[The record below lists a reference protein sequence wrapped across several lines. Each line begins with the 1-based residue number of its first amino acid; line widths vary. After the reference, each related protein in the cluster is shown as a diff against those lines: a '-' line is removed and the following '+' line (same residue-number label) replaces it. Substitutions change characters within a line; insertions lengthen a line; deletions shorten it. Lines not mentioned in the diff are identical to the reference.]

1 MASFD
6 VGMVTERARRT
17 LDGFTRGQK
26 TMLVLAGLGVAAGA
40 LGLSRWSG
48 QQKYSTLYS
57 NLAPADAAAVTQ
69 SLDSQGIRYQLGSGG
84 ASIMVAKDAVYQTR
98 IDMSAKGLPTDGS
111 PGYALLDKQGLTT
124 SEFRQR
130 VDYQRALEGEL
141 SKTIRAIHGID
152 ATSVHLVIPQED
164 LFSGDATKPS
174 ASVLIKTASGQRL
187 SGGQVQAI
195 VHLVASS
202 VEGLVPDDV
211 TVADANGNVLAAP
224 GQQDGAGGA
233 SARVEQT
240 SAYENTLAMS
250 LQQMVQKVTG
260 DGHAVVRVKAEL
272 EFDRKSTTT
281 ETFADPKTRSALSEK
296 TSKETYSGGSGS
308 TTATGV
314 LGPNGAPAVPSAT
327 GAAASSVP
335 SNASTYLKED
345 AQSDFA
351 LGKVTEKIDGTP
363 GTVTRLSIA
372 VLLDK
377 SKQLKAADAASL
389 RKLVSAAAGLQPAR
403 GDSLELGQLAF
414 DVSGAKAAATQLA
427 TVSAAEAKKGTFD
440 LVKSVLLAL
449 LAIVSLVL
457 AYRGA
462 LKSSAR
468 IVTPI
473 PLDSL
478 PRSSVMAL
486 PSSETAYRLSDL
498 VDDDA
503 DDPEDR
509 MAMSASRAALPPTT
523 TARPDI
529 AAVIER
535 QPDDVANTLREW
547 LADRR
552 A

>member
-1 MASFD
+1 MAGFD
-6 VGMVTERARRT
+6 VSLVTERARRT

-48 QQKYSTLYS
+48 QQQYSTLYT

-69 SLDSQGIRYQLGSGG
+69 SLDSQGIKYQLGSGG

-224 GQQDGAGGA
+224 GQQDGSGGA

-281 ETFADPKTRSALSEK
+281 ETFADPKTRAALSEK

-327 GAAASSVP
+327 GSVP

-363 GTVTRLSIA
+363 GTVTRLSVA

-377 SKQLKAADAASL
+377 SKQLKPADAASL
-389 RKLVSAAAGLQPAR
+389 RKLVSAAAGLQPTR

-427 TVSAAEAKKGTFD
+427 TVSAAETKKGTFD

-449 LAIVSLVL
+449 LALVSLVL

-462 LKSSAR
+462 VKSSAR

-478 PRSSVMAL
+478 PRSSVIAL
-486 PSSETAYRLSDL
+486 PSAELAYRANDM
-498 VDDDA
+498 VGDDSEDH
-503 DDPEDR
+503 DDMR
-509 MAMSASRAALPPTT
+509 AMNASRAALPPTIG
-523 TARPDI
+523 ARPDI